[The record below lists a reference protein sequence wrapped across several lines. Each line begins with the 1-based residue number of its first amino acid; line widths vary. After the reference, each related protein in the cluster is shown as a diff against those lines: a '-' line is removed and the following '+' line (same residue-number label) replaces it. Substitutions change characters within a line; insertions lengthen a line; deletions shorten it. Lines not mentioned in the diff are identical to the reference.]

1 MYSKKILFSS
11 FSEKIFLKP
20 TEKLAHIFLKIVVRV
35 LFKKQGKV
43 RSARKKLTA
52 AASHEN
58 FSRTLNGYVFCTN
71 QLILYDL
78 LAILP
83 C

>member
-1 MYSKKILFSS
+1 LYFVVGFSS
-11 FSEKIFLKP
+11 FTACEESND
-20 TEKLAHIFLKIVVRV
+20 
-35 LFKKQGKV
+35 KQNDRPDQRLSGP
-43 RSARKKLTA
+43 ARGKKLTA

-58 FSRTLNGYVFCTN
+58 FSRTLNGYDFCTN

-78 LAILP
+78 SAILP